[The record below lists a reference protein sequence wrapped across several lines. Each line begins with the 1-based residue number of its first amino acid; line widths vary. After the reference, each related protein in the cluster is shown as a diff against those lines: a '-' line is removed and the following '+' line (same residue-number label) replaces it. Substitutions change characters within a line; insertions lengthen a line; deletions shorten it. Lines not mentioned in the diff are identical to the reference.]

1 MDCNYRRLKNYNDT
15 PKESFELNS
24 GYIDIYY
31 NPLGKN
37 YYAKMSD
44 ITSTLILYT
53 KNTTKS
59 KAAVIDY
66 TKDKELPLGESA
78 IIPADNRFS
87 FLLDKIPMGKNITSI
102 DIFIRTNEGLWSPVG
117 AHLQQKYIGY
127 DQATNMLHIGKV
139 NIQLSSI
146 FPLEGGAVDP
156 PKDVPVIRIIVT
168 W

>member
-44 ITSTLILYT
+44 IASTLITYLKQTSKSEGGIITYT
-53 KNTTKS
+53 R
-59 KAAVIDY
+59 
-66 TKDKELPLGESA
+66 DKELPVGDSA
-78 IIPADNRFS
+78 IVPTDNRFS
-87 FLLDKIPMGKNITSI
+87 FLLDKIPEKKTITSI
-102 DIFIRTNEGLWSPVG
+102 DVFIRTNEGLWAPIG
-117 AHLQQKYIGY
+117 THLQQKYIGY
-127 DQATNMLHIGKV
+127 DQNTNMLHIGKV
-139 NIQLSSI
+139 NMNTSMI
-146 FPLEGGAVDP
+146 FPLEGGVSQP
-156 PKDVPVIRIIVT
+156 PQNVPVIRIIVT

>member
-1 MDCNYRRLKNYNDT
+1 MDCNYRHLKNYNDT

-31 NPLGKN
+31 NPLGRN

-44 ITSTLILYT
+44 VASTLITYT
-53 KNTTKS
+53 RSANRS
-59 KAAVIDY
+59 RGAVIDY
-66 TKDKELPLGESA
+66 TRDKELPLGDSA
-78 IIPADNRFS
+78 IIPTDNRFS
-87 FLLDKIPMGKNITSI
+87 FFLDKIPVNKNITSI

-117 AHLQQKYIGY
+117 VHLQQKYIGY
-127 DQATNMLHIGKV
+127 DQTTNMLHIGKMHI
-139 NIQLSSI
+139 NTSSI